1 MKGAHHALC
10 GAAAWVAVASTA
22 PLTLGWYPVG
32 PLGVVAGALVCA
44 GAALAPDADHHDAT
58 IAHSLPPVSQWVCDA
73 VGAVSGGHRNGTHSV
88 LGVAALVGIAWAAGK
103 VTATTSALG
112 DLAVGAGVMSLLLV
126 AFATRALGLGR
137 GRLQAWALAVALAG
151 FVTVV
156 APTGWDWLP
165 VAVGTGAAVHVLGDM
180 LTGGGVP
187 LLWPWEPRPPRWW
200 TRTPGLR
207 DVWTR
212 GGNFAV
218 PLLGTTGSRRERLVA
233 VPLTA
238 YATYGVVVALAA
250 GTLTSLGYDAD
261 AVLARVVEA
270 ATTALGTTAAV
281 GAVVL
286 QQPVTG

>member
-22 PLTLGWYPVG
+22 PYTLGWYPVG

-58 IAHSLPPVSQWVCDA
+58 IAHSLPPVSEWVCDA
-73 VGAVSGGHRNGTHSV
+73 VGAVAGGHRNGTHSV
-88 LGVAALVGIAWAAGK
+88 LGVGVLVGVAWAAGQ
-103 VTATTSALG
+103 VTVTTDALG
-112 DLAVGAGVMSLLLV
+112 ELAVGAGVLSLLLV
-126 AFATRALGLGR
+126 AFAARALGLGR
-137 GRLQAWALAVALAG
+137 GRLQSWALAVALAG

-156 APTGWDWLP
+156 APTGWSWLP
-165 VAVGTGAAVHVLGDM
+165 VAVGIGAAVHVLGDM

-200 TRTPGLR
+200 SRTPGLR
-207 DVWTR
+207 DLWSR

-218 PLLGTTGSRRERLVA
+218 PLLGTTGSWRERLVA

-238 YATYGVVVALAA
+238 YATYGVGVAVVA
-250 GTLTSLGYDAD
+250 GGLTSLGYDAD
-261 AVLARVVEA
+261 AVLARVVEVA
-270 ATTALGTTAAV
+270 ADAARATTVVGTVAL
-281 GAVVL
+281 
-286 QQPVTG
+286 PVD

>member
-22 PLTLGWYPVG
+22 PYTLGWYPVG

-58 IAHSLPPVSQWVCDA
+58 IAHSLPPVSEWVCDA
-73 VGAVSGGHRNGTHSV
+73 VGAVAGGHRNGTHSV
-88 LGVAALVGIAWAAGK
+88 LGVAVLVGVAWAAGQ
-103 VTATTSALG
+103 VTVTTDALG
-112 DLAVGAGVMSLLLV
+112 ELAVGAGVLSLLLV
-126 AFATRALGLGR
+126 AFAARALGLGR
-137 GRLQAWALAVALAG
+137 GRLQSWALAVALAG

-156 APTGWDWLP
+156 APTGWSWLP
-165 VAVGTGAAVHVLGDM
+165 VAVGIGAAVHVLGDM

-200 TRTPGLR
+200 SSTPGLR
-207 DVWTR
+207 DLWSR

-218 PLLGTTGSRRERLVA
+218 PLLGTTGSWRERLLA

-238 YATYGVVVALAA
+238 YATYGVGLAVVA
-250 GTLTSLGYDAD
+250 GGLTSLGYDAD
-261 AVLARVVEA
+261 AVLARVVEVA
-270 ATTALGTTAAV
+270 ADAARATTVVGTVAL
-281 GAVVL
+281 
-286 QQPVTG
+286 PVD